1 MASDADMSG
10 WTGLL
15 HSSSKLIEQATPSA
29 QFPPL
34 QRNLDQLEAL
44 SKKLKAKTLRSEAP
58 SQSIAATRLLAREGL
73 NAEQLARD
81 LKSFEIKTTFEDV
94 FPAEATTVEEY
105 LQQVHE
111 MAMLSAVQ
119 EAQKDNLRS
128 FNDYMMSVLQE
139 DWQKEKRDFLQSL
152 SRISV
157 LPRTNIRDSSSG
169 ISRQGQIVS
178 VISSPEISYG
188 SPSVELALLAD
199 KPVVEKKA
207 AAYAEVVKNLNSAR
221 QHGLPFKPAA
231 AFRNAYESMK
241 LDSSGAKSVSMLKI
255 WHLIMTLMGED
266 PTVKRAVSKRMS
278 LVIGA
283 RRHLEW
289 GHEKYVMDMIHS
301 HPAQAALGGSVGNL
315 HRIHAFLRM
324 RLRDYGVLDFDA
336 SDARRQPPVDTTWQQ
351 IYFCLRT
358 GYYDDALGVARTSR
372 VSQQFTSLLSEWI
385 TTGGMVSAETAAA
398 ASEECEKIL
407 RMVDRVGRPSYD
419 KKKLL
424 LHAIISGS
432 RRLIDRLLRELPTIF
447 NTIEDF
453 LWFMLSAVRE
463 SSGGSSSVVLNGGV
477 SSYSLED
484 LQAYLNK
491 FEPSYYTKNG
501 KDPLVYPYV
510 LLLSIQLLP
519 GVLHLSKDIG
529 DDGYSVDSVHISI
542 VLADYGVLSEGSGSG
557 QKLGVMDALAEA
569 SSIIRQYGAAYLR
582 HGDLLMALEYYVQAA
597 AAVGGGQLSW
607 IGRASVDQQRQR
619 TLMLKQLLTE
629 ILLRDGGIS
638 LLLGS
643 RGAGEEGE
651 LGRFLTDGKTR
662 QQFLFEAA
670 RQCQDA
676 GLYDKSIEIQKRI
689 GAFSAALDTINKCL
703 SEALCAL
710 SRGRLDGESR
720 ITGLVHSGNELLET
734 FKYYP
739 EISHQERAGVIEQQN
754 VLRQLEAILAIHKLA
769 RSGNQLD
776 ALREIARLPF
786 LPLDPRSADFAAD
799 VFQNVS
805 PHVEACVPGLL
816 KDALNC
822 LDNVTDT
829 DGSLR
834 AMRAKIANFLANNLN
849 RNWPRDLFKL
859 SRLFLCSRIFFEG
872 VRLLEELQRLRAA
885 VAPINF
891 LIPQF
896 DRPGRRRRLR
906 DSEGFVDD
914 SIDDEL
920 CFASGDLPKL
930 QFRYLAESG
939 ALDILNVDDTLLL
952 LSDMYTKVAED
963 KDKYGC
969 SWESFE
975 VYRHLKFLG
984 LSFLYY
990 MPNNLVR
997 PDGFGRAAESGY
1009 PMVGPRGCHPE
1020 VGLGVGCHP
1029 ECAIHGRQFHTFRV
1043 ATRSVPF
1050 MDTAVSDR
1058 GSVDGS
1064 FIAEMFG
1071 NLHLGGM
1078 KPMFDVFPPNSKFK
1092 KSSPGNPSFMLCLAS
1107 GYPPSKQEIE
1117 DLETRCGGIPLKFYL
1132 VEHGRVSF
1140 LSFIKV
1146 KLPVLP

>member
-10 WTGLL
+10 WTDLL
-15 HSSSKLIEQATPSA
+15 HSSSKLIEQAAPSA

-44 SKKLKAKTLRSEAP
+44 SKKLKAKTLRAEAP

-81 LKSFEIKTTFEDV
+81 LKSFELKTTFEDV

-128 FNDYMMSVLQE
+128 FNDYMMSVLEE

-152 SRISV
+152 SRIST
-157 LPRTNIRDSSSG
+157 LPRINIQDSSSG
-169 ISRQGQIVS
+169 VSRQGQIVPFT
-178 VISSPEISYG
+178 SSPQV
-188 SPSVELALLAD
+188 PSGPSSMESAALAN
-199 KPVVEKKA
+199 KPVIERKA

-221 QHGLPFKPAA
+221 EHGSPFKPAA
-231 AFRNAYESMK
+231 AFRNAYDSLK

-255 WHLIMTLMGED
+255 WHLIMALMGED
-266 PTVKRAVSKRMS
+266 PTVRRNISKRMS
-278 LVIGA
+278 LVMGA

-289 GHEKYVMDMIHS
+289 GHEKYVMDMIQS
-301 HPAQAALGGSVGNL
+301 HPAQAALGGAVGNL
-315 HRIHAFLRM
+315 QRIRAFLRI

-336 SDARRQPPVDTTWQQ
+336 GDVRRQPPVDTTWQQ

-358 GYYDDALGVARTSR
+358 GYYDDAREVARTSR
-372 VSQQFTSLLSEWI
+372 VSQQFTPLLAEWI
-385 TTGGMVSAETAAA
+385 TTGGMVSPETAAA

-453 LWFMLSAVRE
+453 LWFMLSAVRD
-463 SSGGSSSVVLNGGV
+463 SSGGSSTSVALSDGL
-477 SSYSLED
+477 SPYSLED

-519 GVLHLSKDIG
+519 AVIHLSKDMG

-557 QKLGVMDALAEA
+557 QKMGVMDAFAEA

-582 HGDLLMALEYYVQAA
+582 HGDLSMALEYYVQAA
-597 AAVGGGQLSW
+597 SAVGGGQLSW
-607 IGRASVDQQRQR
+607 IGRGNVDQQRQR

-629 ILLRDGGIS
+629 ILLRDGGIY

-643 RGAGEEGE
+643 RGTGEEGQ
-651 LGRFLTDGKTR
+651 LGRFLTDRKTR
-662 QQFLFEAA
+662 QQFLLEAA
-670 RQCQDA
+670 RHCQDA

-703 SEALCAL
+703 SEAICAL

-720 ITGLVHSGNELLET
+720 ITGLIHSGNEILET
-734 FKYYP
+734 FKYYS
-739 EISHQERAGVIEQQN
+739 EISPQERANVMEQQT

-786 LPLDPRSADFAAD
+786 LPLDPRSADMATDAFK
-799 VFQNVS
+799 NLS

-816 KDALNC
+816 KDALHC

-834 AMRAKIANFLANNLN
+834 ALRAKIANFLANNLN
-849 RNWPRDLFKL
+849 RNWPRDLYEKE
-859 SRLFLCSRIFFEG
+859 I
-872 VRLLEELQRLRAA
+872 
-885 VAPINF
+885 
-891 LIPQF
+891 
-896 DRPGRRRRLR
+896 
-906 DSEGFVDD
+906 SED
-914 SIDDEL
+914 
-920 CFASGDLPKL
+920 
-930 QFRYLAESG
+930 
-939 ALDILNVDDTLLL
+939 LL
-952 LSDMYTKVAED
+952 LSTYISKAVPANCSILLILSSIFLCGLWETPTIPTPLPSTVSALAMEADADALESLSFGVVIVILRTQLMMNFSIHLVTYSSCTLEASKARWIEEFGMAEVLEKKGKMWTTTGIVGD
-963 KDKYGC
+963 GKTY
-969 SWESFE
+969 SSIE
-975 VYRHLKFLG
+975 
-984 LSFLYY
+984 LSFLILKKQLTYDEA
-990 MPNNLVR
+990 PIIGKVAK
-997 PDGFGRAAESGY
+997 AAS
-1009 PMVGPRGCHPE
+1009 
-1020 VGLGVGCHP
+1020 
-1029 ECAIHGRQFHTFRV
+1029 I
-1043 ATRSVPF
+1043 
-1050 MDTAVSDR
+1050 
-1058 GSVDGS
+1058 
-1064 FIAEMFG
+1064 
-1071 NLHLGGM
+1071 
-1078 KPMFDVFPPNSKFK
+1078 
-1092 KSSPGNPSFMLCLAS
+1092 
-1107 GYPPSKQEIE
+1107 
-1117 DLETRCGGIPLKFYL
+1117 
-1132 VEHGRVSF
+1132 
-1140 LSFIKV
+1140 
-1146 KLPVLP
+1146 